1 MGPSRA
7 TGIPPTM
14 IESFKK
20 TAKRVFHVGW
30 TNFKR
35 NTYLSMGTTGIMVLV
50 LFLFSGLMSLNFLA
64 SQVVSGLENKVDV
77 SVYFKNDASEQEIT
91 QVKSDLEALGEVKNV
106 EYVSKDKALEEFKQR
121 HAGDTLVQDS
131 LAELDENPLQASLNV
146 KADDSSQYASI
157 VTFLEGNKFRSLVDK
172 INFYEN
178 EQVIARVLSISGGL
192 RNWGFLLTMALA
204 LIAILVT
211 FNTVRLTIYSQKQE
225 IEIMRLVGGSNWH
238 IKAPYLVEGGMYGAL
253 AAAVVAVLF
262 YPVAFFISPKI
273 EILMPGVSL
282 IGYFASNIIQ
292 FISLL
297 FIIGIM
303 LGVVSSFVAIRRFL
317 KI

>member
-1 MGPSRA
+1 MK
-7 TGIPPTM
+7 
-14 IESFKK
+14 ESF
-20 TAKRVFHVGW
+20 RRIFDVGW

-35 NTYLSMGTTGIMVLV
+35 NSYLSMGTTGVMVLV
-50 LFLFSGLMSLNFLA
+50 LFLFSGLMSLNYLA
-64 SQVVSGLENKVDV
+64 SQVVSGLEEKVDV
-77 SVYFKNDASEQEIT
+77 SVYFKNDASEEEIAK
-91 QVKSDLEALGEVKNV
+91 VKSDLESLGTVKNV
-106 EYVSKDKALEEFKQR
+106 EYVSKDQALNEFKER

-146 KADDSSQYASI
+146 KAEDSAQYASI

-192 RNWGFLLTMALA
+192 QNWGFLLTMALA

-253 AAAVVAVLF
+253 AAGIVTVIF

-273 EILMPGVSL
+273 ESLMPGVSL
-282 IGYFASNIIQ
+282 ISYFASNIIQ
-292 FISLL
+292 FIFLL
-297 FIIGIM
+297 FFIGIL
-303 LGVVSSFVAIRRFL
+303 LGVTSSFVAIRRFL

>member
-1 MGPSRA
+1 MEDLKA
-7 TGIPPTM
+7 TT
-14 IESFKK
+14 
-20 TAKRVFHVGW
+20 KRVFNVGW

-35 NTYLSMGTTGIMVLV
+35 NTYLSMGTTGVMVLV
-50 LFLFSGLMSLNFLA
+50 LFLFSGLMSLNYLT
-64 SQVVSGLENKVDV
+64 SQIVSSLEEKVDV
-77 SVYFKNDASEQEIT
+77 SVYFKNDASEEEISK
-91 QVKSDLEALGEVKNV
+91 VKSDLELLGVIKNV
-106 EYVSKDKALEEFKQR
+106 EYVSKDKALDEFKQR

-131 LAELDENPLQASLNV
+131 LAELDDNPLQASLNV

-178 EQVIARVLSISGGL
+178 EQVIARVQAISGGL
-192 RNWGFLLTMALA
+192 QNWGFLFTMALA
-204 LIAILVT
+204 AIAILVT
-211 FNTVRLTIYSQKQE
+211 FNTIRLTIYSQKQE

-262 YPVAFFISPKI
+262 YPVAYFISPKI
-273 EILMPGVSL
+273 ESLMPGVSL

-297 FIIGIM
+297 FFIGIL
-303 LGVVSSFVAIRRFL
+303 LGVTSSFVAIRRFL

>member
-1 MGPSRA
+1 MR
-7 TGIPPTM
+7 
-14 IESFKK
+14 EHL
-20 TAKRVFHVGW
+20 KRVFNVGW

-35 NTYLSMGTTGIMVLV
+35 NSYLSMGTTGVMVLV
-50 LFLFSGLMSLNFLA
+50 LFLFSGLISLSYLS
-64 SQVVSGLENKVDV
+64 SQIVSSLEEKVDV
-77 SVYFKNDASEQEIT
+77 SVYFKNDASEGEIAK
-91 QVKSDLEALGEVKNV
+91 VKSDLESLGTVKNV
-106 EYVSKDKALEEFKQR
+106 EYVSKDQALNEFKER

-178 EQVIARVLSISGGL
+178 EQVIARVLAISSGL

-204 LIAILVT
+204 LIAVLVT

-238 IKAPYLVEGGMYGAL
+238 IKAPYLVEGGLYGVL
-253 AAAVVAVLF
+253 AAGIVAVIF
-262 YPVAFFISPKI
+262 YPVAYFISPKI
-273 EILMPGVSL
+273 ESLMPGVSL
-282 IGYFASNIIQ
+282 ISYFVSNIFQ
-292 FISLL
+292 FVPLL
-297 FIIGIM
+297 FFIGIL
-303 LGVVSSFVAIRRFL
+303 LGATSSFVAIRRFL

>member
-1 MGPSRA
+1 MR
-7 TGIPPTM
+7 
-14 IESFKK
+14 EHL
-20 TAKRVFHVGW
+20 KRVFNVGW

-35 NTYLSMGTTGIMVLV
+35 NSYLSMGTTGVMVLV
-50 LFLFSGLMSLNFLA
+50 LFLFSGLISLSYLS
-64 SQVVSGLENKVDV
+64 SQIVSSLEEKVDV
-77 SVYFKNDASEQEIT
+77 SVYFKNDASEGEIAK
-91 QVKSDLEALGEVKNV
+91 VKSDLESLGTVKNV
-106 EYVSKDKALEEFKQR
+106 EYVSKDQALNEFKER

-178 EQVIARVLSISGGL
+178 EQVIARVLAISSGL

-204 LIAILVT
+204 LIAVLVT

-238 IKAPYLVEGGMYGAL
+238 IKAPYLVEGGLYGVL
-253 AAAVVAVLF
+253 AAGIVAVIF
-262 YPVAFFISPKI
+262 YPAAYFISPKI
-273 EILMPGVSL
+273 ESLMPGVSL
-282 IGYFASNIIQ
+282 ISYFVSNIFQ
-292 FISLL
+292 FVPLL
-297 FIIGIM
+297 FFIGIL
-303 LGVVSSFVAIRRFL
+303 LGATSSFVAIRRFL

>member
-1 MGPSRA
+1 
-7 TGIPPTM
+7 M
-14 IESFKK
+14 IENFQES
-20 TAKRVFHVGW
+20 AKRIFNVGW

-35 NTYLSMGTTGIMVLV
+35 NSYLSIGTTGVMVLV
-50 LFLFSGLMSLNFLA
+50 LFLFSGLMSLNYLA
-64 SQVVSGLENKVDV
+64 SQIVSGLEEKVDV
-77 SVYFKNDASEQEIT
+77 SVYFKNEASEGEIAK
-91 QVKSDLEALGEVKNV
+91 VKSDLESLDTVKNV
-106 EYVSKDKALEEFKQR
+106 EYVSKEQALNEFKER

-146 KADDSSQYASI
+146 KADDSAQYASI

-178 EQVIARVLSISGGL
+178 EQVIARVLAISGGL
-192 RNWGFLLTMALA
+192 QNWGFLFTMALA
-204 LIAILVT
+204 LIAVLVT

-253 AAAVVAVLF
+253 AAAIVAVIF
-262 YPVAFFISPKI
+262 YPVAYFISPKI
-273 EILMPGVSL
+273 ETLMPGVSL
-282 IGYFASNIIQ
+282 IGYFSSNIIQ

-297 FIIGIM
+297 FFIGIL
-303 LGVVSSFVAIRRFL
+303 LGVTSSFVAIRRFL

>member
-1 MGPSRA
+1 MK
-7 TGIPPTM
+7 
-14 IESFKK
+14 ESFK
-20 TAKRVFHVGW
+20 RIFDVGW
-30 TNFKR
+30 ANFKR
-35 NTYLSMGTTGIMVLV
+35 NSYLSMGTTGVMVLV
-50 LFLFSGLMSLNFLA
+50 LFLFSGLMSLNFIA
-64 SQVVSGLENKVDV
+64 SQIVSGLEEKVDV
-77 SVYFKNDASEQEIT
+77 SVYFKNDASEEEIAK
-91 QVKSDLEALGEVKNV
+91 VKSDLESLGTVKNV
-106 EYVSKDKALEEFKQR
+106 EYVSKDQALSEFKER

-178 EQVIARVLSISGGL
+178 EQVIARVLAISGGL
-192 RNWGFLLTMALA
+192 QNWGFLITMALA

-253 AAAVVAVLF
+253 AAGIVAIIF

-273 EILMPGVSL
+273 EVLMPGVSL

-297 FIIGIM
+297 FFIGIL
-303 LGVVSSFVAIRRFL
+303 LGVTSSFVAIRRFL
-317 KI
+317 VI

>member
-1 MGPSRA
+1 MENFQ
-7 TGIPPTM
+7 
-14 IESFKK
+14 ES
-20 TAKRVFHVGW
+20 AKRIFNVGW

-35 NTYLSMGTTGIMVLV
+35 NSYLSMGTTGVMVLV
-50 LFLFSGLMSLNFLA
+50 LFLFSGLMSLNYLA
-64 SQVVSGLENKVDV
+64 SQVVSGLEEKVDV
-77 SVYFKNDASEQEIT
+77 SVYFKNDASEEEIT
-91 QVKSDLEALGEVKNV
+91 MVKSDLELLGTVKNV
-106 EYVSKDKALEEFKQR
+106 EYVSKDQALNEFKER

-146 KADDSSQYASI
+146 KAGDSSQYASI

-178 EQVIARVLSISGGL
+178 EQVIARVLTISGGL
-192 RNWGFLLTMALA
+192 QNWGFLLTMALA
-204 LIAILVT
+204 LIAVLVT

-253 AAAVVAVLF
+253 AAVIVTVMF
-262 YPVAFFISPKI
+262 YPIAFFISPKI
-273 EILMPGVSL
+273 ESLMPGVSL
-282 IGYFASNIIQ
+282 ISYFVSNIFQ
-292 FISLL
+292 FVPLI
-297 FIIGIM
+297 FFIGIL
-303 LGVVSSFVAIRRFL
+303 LGVTSSFVAIRRFL

>member
-1 MGPSRA
+1 MEDLKASV
-7 TGIPPTM
+7 
-14 IESFKK
+14 
-20 TAKRVFHVGW
+20 KRIFNVGW

-35 NTYLSMGTTGIMVLV
+35 NSYLSMGTTGVMVLV
-50 LFLFSGLMSLNFLA
+50 LFLFSGLMSLNYLA
-64 SQVVSGLENKVDV
+64 SQVVSGLEEKVDV
-77 SVYFKNDASEQEIT
+77 SVYFKNDASEEEIT
-91 QVKSDLEALGEVKNV
+91 MVKSDLELLGTVKNV
-106 EYVSKDKALEEFKQR
+106 EYVSKDQALNEFKER

-146 KADDSSQYASI
+146 KAEDSAQYASI

-178 EQVIARVLSISGGL
+178 EQVISRVLTISGGL
-192 RNWGFLLTMALA
+192 QNWGFLLTMALA
-204 LIAILVT
+204 LIAVLVT

-253 AAAVVAVLF
+253 AAVIVTVMF
-262 YPVAFFISPKI
+262 YPIAFFVSPKI
-273 EILMPGVSL
+273 ESLMPGVSL
-282 IGYFASNIIQ
+282 ISYFVSNIFQ
-292 FISLL
+292 FVPLI
-297 FIIGIM
+297 FFIGIL
-303 LGVVSSFVAIRRFL
+303 LGVTSSFVAIRRFL

>member
-1 MGPSRA
+1 M
-7 TGIPPTM
+7 
-14 IESFKK
+14 
-20 TAKRVFHVGW
+20 
-30 TNFKR
+30 
-35 NTYLSMGTTGIMVLV
+35 SMGTTGVMVLV
-50 LFLFSGLMSLNFLA
+50 LFLFSGLMSLNYLA
-64 SQVVSGLENKVDV
+64 SQIVSGLDEKVDV
-77 SVYFKNDASEQEIT
+77 SVYFKGEASEEEIT
-91 QVKSDLEALGEVKNV
+91 KIKSDLESLSTVKNV
-106 EYVSKDKALEEFKQR
+106 EYVSKDQALNEFKER

-146 KADDSSQYASI
+146 KAADSSQYASI

-178 EQVIARVLSISGGL
+178 EQVIKRVQSISGGL
-192 RNWGFLLTMALA
+192 QNWGFLLTMALA

-253 AAAVVAVLF
+253 AASIVIVMF
-262 YPVAFFISPKI
+262 YPIAYFVSPKV
-273 EILMPGVSL
+273 EALMPGVSL
-282 IGYFASNIIQ
+282 ISYFVSNIFQ
-292 FISLL
+292 FVPLI
-297 FIIGIM
+297 FFIGIL
-303 LGVVSSFVAIRRFL
+303 LGVTSSFVAIRRFL